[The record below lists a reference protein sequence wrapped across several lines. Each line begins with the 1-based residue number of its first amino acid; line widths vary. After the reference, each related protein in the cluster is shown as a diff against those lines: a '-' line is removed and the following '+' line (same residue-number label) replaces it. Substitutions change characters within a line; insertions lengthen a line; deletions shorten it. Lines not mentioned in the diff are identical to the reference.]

1 MGKTIAIANQK
12 GGVGKTTTCI
22 NLAAFFAA
30 FGKKSL
36 IIDNDPQ
43 GNASSGLGIEK
54 HKVKN
59 SVYSLI
65 VGDCTAQDAIVPT
78 CVENLHIIPANIDLA
93 GAEVELVSVENREQ
107 SLKRTIAPIKDDYD
121 YIFIDC
127 PPFIGLLTLNALTS
141 ADSILIPMQGE
152 YFALEGLSQLMN
164 TIKLTKKILNP
175 NLEIEG
181 VVVTMFNSRT
191 NLVNSVAEEITRYF
205 GKKAFTTRIPRSV
218 RLAEAPSFGM
228 PISQFDPTSAGG
240 IAYKN
245 LAEEVL
251 NRNRDKFTPIRNLS
265 SLKRSYNKQQQ

>member
-1 MGKTIAIANQK
+1 MAKTIAIANQK
-12 GGVGKTTTCI
+12 GGVGKTTTCV

-30 FGKKSL
+30 FGKHVL
-36 IIDNDPQ
+36 VIDNDPQ

-54 HKVKN
+54 HKVKK

-65 VGDCTAQDAIVPT
+65 VGDCTAKEAIVGT
-78 CVENLHIIPANIDLA
+78 GVDGLDIIPSNIDLA
-93 GAEVELVSVENREQ
+93 GAEVELVGLENREN
-107 SLKRTIAPIKDDYD
+107 SLKRAIASIKNDYD

-127 PPFIGLLTLNALTS
+127 PPFIGLLTLNALTA

-175 NLEIEG
+175 SLEIEG

-205 GKKAFTTRIPRSV
+205 GKKAFSTRIPRSV
-218 RLAEAPSFGM
+218 RLAEAPSFGL
-228 PISQFDPTSAGG
+228 PITQFDPTSTGG

-245 LAEEVL
+245 LAEEML
-251 NRNRDKFTPIRNLS
+251 NRNRDPFTPIKNLS
-265 SLKRSYNKQQQ
+265 ALKKKNQ

>member
-1 MGKTIAIANQK
+1 MAKTIAIANQK

-22 NLAAFFAA
+22 NLAAYFAA
-30 FGKKSL
+30 FGKRVL

-43 GNASSGLGIEK
+43 GNASSGLGVEK
-54 HKVKN
+54 HKVKK
-59 SVYSLI
+59 SVYGLI
-65 VGDCTAQDAIVPT
+65 VGDCTAREA
-78 CVENLHIIPANIDLA
+78 IIPSGVDGLDIIPSNIDLA
-93 GAEVELVSVENREQ
+93 GAEVELVSLEKRES
-107 SLKRTIAPIKDDYD
+107 SLKRAIAPIQDDYD

-127 PPFIGLLTLNALTS
+127 PPFIGLLTLNALTA

-175 NLEIEG
+175 KLEIEG

-191 NLVNSVAEEITRYF
+191 NLVNSVAEEIARFF
-205 GKKAFTTRIPRSV
+205 GKKMFSTRIPRSV

-228 PISQFDPTSAGG
+228 PISQFDPTSTGG

-245 LAEEVL
+245 LAEEML
-251 NRNRDKFTPIRNLS
+251 NRNRDSFEPIKNLS
-265 SLKRSYNKQQQ
+265 ALKKKMQ

>member
-1 MGKTIAIANQK
+1 MAKTIAIANQK
-12 GGVGKTTTCI
+12 GGVGKTTTCV
-22 NLAAFFAA
+22 NLAAYFAA
-30 FGKKSL
+30 FGKKVL

-43 GNASSGLGIEK
+43 GNASSGLGVEK

-65 VGDCTAQDAIVPT
+65 VGDCTAQEAIMPT
-78 CVENLHIIPANIDLA
+78 DVENLDIIPSNIDLA
-93 GAEVELVSVENREQ
+93 GAEVELVRIEDREK
-107 SLKRTIAPIKDDYD
+107 SLKRAIAPIKDAYD

-127 PPFIGLLTLNALTS
+127 PPFIGLLTLNALTA

-164 TIKLTKKILNP
+164 TIKLAKKLLNP
-175 NLEIEG
+175 DLEIEG
-181 VVVTMFNSRT
+181 VVITMFNSRT

-205 GKKAFTTRIPRSV
+205 GKKAFSTRIPRSV

-228 PISQFDPTSAGG
+228 PITQFDPTSTGG

-245 LAEEVL
+245 LAEEML
-251 NRNRDKFTPIRNLS
+251 NRNRDSYTPIANLS
-265 SLKRSYNKQQQ
+265 ALKKKLP

>member
-30 FGKKSL
+30 FGKKAL

-65 VGDCTAQDAIVPT
+65 VGDCTAKDAIVPT

-265 SLKRSYNKQQQ
+265 SLKRSYNKQ

>member
-12 GGVGKTTTCI
+12 GGVGKTTTCV
-22 NLAAFFAA
+22 NLAAYFAA
-30 FGKKSL
+30 FGKRVL

-54 HKVKN
+54 HKVKR

-65 VGDCTAQDAIVPT
+65 VGACTAREAVVPT
-78 CVENLHIIPANIDLA
+78 GVDGLDIIPSNIDLA
-93 GAEVELVSVENREQ
+93 GAEVELVSLDNRERLIK
-107 SLKRTIAPIKDDYD
+107 SALAPIKDEYD

-127 PPFIGLLTLNALTS
+127 PPFIGLLTLNALTA

-152 YFALEGLSQLMN
+152 YFALEGLGQLMN

-175 NLEIEG
+175 GLEIEG

-191 NLVNSVAEEITRYF
+191 NLVNSVAEEITHYF
-205 GKKAFTTRIPRSV
+205 GKKVFATRIPRSV

-228 PISQFDPTSAGG
+228 PISQFDPMSSGS

-245 LAEEVL
+245 LAEEML
-251 NRNRDKFTPIRNLS
+251 NRNRDSFTPIKNLS
-265 SLKRSYNKQQQ
+265 ALKKKK

>member
-1 MGKTIAIANQK
+1 MAKTIAIANQK
-12 GGVGKTTTCI
+12 GGVGKTTTCV
-22 NLAAFFAA
+22 NLAAYFAA
-30 FGKKSL
+30 FGKKVL

-65 VGDCTAQDAIVPT
+65 IGDCTAEEALLHT
-78 CVENLHIIPANIDLA
+78 GVENLDIIPSNIDLA
-93 GAEVELVSVENREQ
+93 GAEAELVSMDKRET
-107 SLKRTIAPIKDDYD
+107 SLKRAIAPIKNNYD

-127 PPFIGLLTLNALTS
+127 PPFIGLLTLNALT
-141 ADSILIPMQGE
+141 AANSILIPMQGE

-164 TIKLTKKILNP
+164 TIKLAKKILNP
-175 NLEIEG
+175 SLEIEG

-191 NLVNSVAEEITRYF
+191 NLVNSVAEEITHYF
-205 GKKAFTTRIPRSV
+205 GKKAFATRIPRSV

-251 NRNRDKFTPIRNLS
+251 NRNRDTYVPIKSLS
-265 SLKRSYNKQQQ
+265 ALKKKVQ

>member
-1 MGKTIAIANQK
+1 MAKTIAIANQK
-12 GGVGKTTTCI
+12 GGVGKTTTCV

-30 FGKKSL
+30 FGKKVL
-36 IIDNDPQ
+36 VIDNDPQ
-43 GNASSGLGIEK
+43 GNASSGFGVEK
-54 HKVKN
+54 HKIKN
-59 SVYSLI
+59 SVYSLLI
-65 VGDCTAQDAIVPT
+65 GDCNADEAIIHT
-78 CVENLHIIPANIDLA
+78 KVEGLDIIPSNIDLA
-93 GAEVELVSVENREQ
+93 GAEAELVSLDRRES
-107 SLKRTIAPIKDDYD
+107 SLKRAIAPIKDNYD

-127 PPFIGLLTLNALTS
+127 PPFIGLLTLNALTA

-164 TIKLTKKILNP
+164 TIKLAKKILNP
-175 NLEIEG
+175 SLEIEG
-181 VVVTMFNSRT
+181 VVITMFSSRT

-228 PISQFDPTSAGG
+228 PISQFDPMSAGG

-251 NRNRDKFTPIRNLS
+251 KRNHETYTPIKNLS
-265 SLKRSYNKQQQ
+265 ALKKKIQ

>member
-1 MGKTIAIANQK
+1 MSKVIAIANQK

-30 FGKKSL
+30 FGKRVL

-65 VGDCTAQDAIVPT
+65 VGDCTAREAIVPT
-78 CVENLHIIPANIDLA
+78 GVEGLDIIPSNIDLA
-93 GAEVELVSVENREQ
+93 GAEVELVSIEDRENC
-107 SLKRTIAPIKDDYD
+107 LKRAISKIKNDYD

-127 PPFIGLLTLNALTS
+127 PPFIGLLTLNALT
-141 ADSILIPMQGE
+141 AANSILIPMQGE

-175 NLEIEG
+175 SLEIEG
-181 VVVTMFNSRT
+181 VVVTMFSSRT
-191 NLVNSVAEEITRYF
+191 NLVNSVAEEITHYF
-205 GKKAFTTRIPRSV
+205 GKKAFATRIPRSV

-228 PISQFDPTSAGG
+228 PISQFDPTSAGS

-245 LAEEVL
+245 LAEEML
-251 NRNRDKFTPIRNLS
+251 NRNRDTFTPIKNLS
-265 SLKRSYNKQQQ
+265 ALKKRN